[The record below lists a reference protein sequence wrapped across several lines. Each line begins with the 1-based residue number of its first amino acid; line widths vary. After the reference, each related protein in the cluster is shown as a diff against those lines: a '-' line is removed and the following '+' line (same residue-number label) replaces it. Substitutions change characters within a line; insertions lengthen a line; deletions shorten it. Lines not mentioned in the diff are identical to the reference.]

1 MEPRDRLRF
10 GFLYVIHPRRSRPF
24 LQTRSQSSQLLASP
38 DRQYLDAAVVVVAD
52 PTGNLKNVRLPLHKP
67 AEANALHTS
76 AHHKAPS
83 VDGRRTVCGS
93 HGEIAEIRCQRSDC
107 RVKTEAKASNL

>member
-67 AEANALHTS
+67 AEAHTLHTS
-76 AHHKAPS
+76 AYHKASS
-83 VDGRRTVCGS
+83 VDWRWTVCGS
-93 HGEIAEIRCQRSDC
+93 HGEIAEVRGQIAE
-107 RVKTEAKASNL
+107 VKTEAKAPNL

>member
-1 MEPRDRLRF
+1 MESRDRLRL
-10 GFLYVIHPRRSRPF
+10 GFLNVIDPRRSRPF

-67 AEANALHTS
+67 AEAHTLHTS
-76 AHHKAPS
+76 SHHKAAS
-83 VDGRRTVCGS
+83 VDGRWTVCGS
-93 HGEIAEIRCQRSDC
+93 HGEIAGVRGQIAE
-107 RVKTEAKASNL
+107 VKTEAKASNL